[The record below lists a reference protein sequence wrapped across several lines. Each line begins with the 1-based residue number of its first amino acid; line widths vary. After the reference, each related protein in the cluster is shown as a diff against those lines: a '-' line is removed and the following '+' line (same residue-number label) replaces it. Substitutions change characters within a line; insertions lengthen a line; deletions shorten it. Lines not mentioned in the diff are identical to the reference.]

1 MMSFKERM
9 TKFLK
14 DLFEVILACVILF
27 FIVGEIVM
35 PKENPTDRGQ
45 CDLYNGEWEVVY
57 PDGKRESITLP
68 NVCDAKAKEVVRLET
83 VLPKEQEQ
91 TWFCMRASQQDMRVY
106 IGDKL
111 ITEYTTK
118 ESRLFGHNSASG
130 FVFFEVQEEYAGQ
143 VLAIELVSDSEYSGF
158 LNEVY
163 VGDRY
168 NIINTFLHQCALVFS
183 VSIFML
189 IVSSVV
195 VFVGCILKL
204 LHNMSLETTYL
215 GLGCFQLSLAMIAE
229 SRLRQFFLPNL
240 SIAAHVGFLLT
251 ILMPYPFMVYVN
263 RLQKNRYLKVYHIL
277 SIITASNFFIST
289 FLQLADIVDLTSTS
303 IVSYVIIALMVIAV
317 LVTICI
323 DMRRGRILEYGDVII
338 GLIAMMLAFAWETY
352 VSFYPETTVYG
363 GVGLSIG
370 LIVLLFTAVFKMA
383 RDMFYIEKEKQR
395 AIAMG
400 EAKTNFL
407 ANMSHEIRT
416 PINTIIGMNEMILRE
431 NKDDSVEDYAK
442 NVQNASKLLL
452 GLIND
457 VLDFSKIEAGKMEI
471 VEGDYELAK
480 MLTDVVNGT
489 KIKAEAKGLEFK
501 VRVDETLPLVLH
513 GDEIRI
519 RQVLNNLLSNAVK
532 YTKEGEVCLKVE
544 GEYQEEIF
552 SLRFVVK
559 DTGMGIKEKD
569 LGKLFDSFQR
579 LEEKKNRYIEGTGLG
594 LSITK
599 QLTELMGGNIS
610 VKSEYEKGSSFAV
623 IIPQQ
628 IIDKTEIGK
637 LEDTYKKD
645 KRKKEVMASG
655 LQAPEARVLVVD
667 DNEMNL
673 KVASAL
679 LKRTGVQVEVANG
692 GMECLE
698 LCRKN
703 NFDLIFMDHMMP
715 EPDGI
720 ETLHM
725 LRADETSLNKET
737 EVVVLT
743 ANAIAGMEEE
753 YLKEGFTAYLTK
765 PIVAEDLEAMLV
777 AHLPE
782 EKINVHA

>member
-1 MMSFKERM
+1 
-9 TKFLK
+9 
-14 DLFEVILACVILF
+14 
-27 FIVGEIVM
+27 
-35 PKENPTDRGQ
+35 
-45 CDLYNGEWEVVY
+45 
-57 PDGKRESITLP
+57 
-68 NVCDAKAKEVVRLET
+68 
-83 VLPKEQEQ
+83 
-91 TWFCMRASQQDMRVY
+91 
-106 IGDKL
+106 
-111 ITEYTTK
+111 
-118 ESRLFGHNSASG
+118 
-130 FVFFEVQEEYAGQ
+130 
-143 VLAIELVSDSEYSGF
+143 
-158 LNEVY
+158 
-163 VGDRY
+163 
-168 NIINTFLHQCALVFS
+168 
-183 VSIFML
+183 
-189 IVSSVV
+189 
-195 VFVGCILKL
+195 
-204 LHNMSLETTYL
+204 
-215 GLGCFQLSLAMIAE
+215 
-229 SRLRQFFLPNL
+229 
-240 SIAAHVGFLLT
+240 
-251 ILMPYPFMVYVN
+251 
-263 RLQKNRYLKVYHIL
+263 
-277 SIITASNFFIST
+277 
-289 FLQLADIVDLTSTS
+289 
-303 IVSYVIIALMVIAV
+303 
-317 LVTICI
+317 
-323 DMRRGRILEYGDVII
+323 
-338 GLIAMMLAFAWETY
+338 
-352 VSFYPETTVYG
+352 
-363 GVGLSIG
+363 
-370 LIVLLFTAVFKMA
+370 
-383 RDMFYIEKEKQR
+383 
-395 AIAMG
+395 
-400 EAKTNFL
+400 
-407 ANMSHEIRT
+407 
-416 PINTIIGMNEMILRE
+416 MNEMILRE

-501 VRVDETLPLVLH
+501 VCVDETLPLVLH